1 MLFWVAGAII
11 VVGLLISLA
20 RNGGAAWSRG
30 GEMWKWYLGD
40 KSPSEAIAPL
50 LTLAAG
56 VAVAGVAL
64 LRHFAQTNADRQRR
78 ITESYGKAV
87 DQLAHDKIEVRL
99 GGIYTL
105 ERISREKSR

>member
-1 MLFWVAGAII
+1 MWDNRNAI
-11 VVGLLISLA
+11 
-20 RNGGAAWSRG
+20 
-30 GEMWKWYLGD
+30 
-40 KSPSEAIAPL
+40 
-50 LTLAAG
+50 

-105 ERISREKSR
+105 ERISRESRDDHWTVVETRCAFVRERSRRNDGLEKAASETVAKKVRKQLKLNQN